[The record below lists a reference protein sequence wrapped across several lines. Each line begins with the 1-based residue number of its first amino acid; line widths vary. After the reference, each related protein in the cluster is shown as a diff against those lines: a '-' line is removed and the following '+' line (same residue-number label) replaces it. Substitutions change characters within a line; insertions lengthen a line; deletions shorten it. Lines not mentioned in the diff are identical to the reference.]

1 LELVVKAIYP
11 LNFYSG
17 SPVYSA
23 TQSRRHGGAFGG
35 LAPPNKAPSPPKLN
49 HETL

>member
-17 SPVYSA
+17 SSVCPAAAWIIFTRNLNVI
-23 TQSRRHGGAFGG
+23 
-35 LAPPNKAPSPPKLN
+35 LAS
-49 HETL
+49 